1 LCHSASPGRF
11 RPATR
16 RNRVHD
22 FAFACPDGI
31 ERYIAVELC
40 LAELKAAPLAGFGAM
55 IDIMLAGGALSWFG
69 LALKK
74 EVLLPETIPQRGIS

>member
-1 LCHSASPGRF
+1 
-11 RPATR
+11 
-16 RNRVHD
+16 
-22 FAFACPDGI
+22 
-31 ERYIAVELC
+31 

-55 IDIMLAGGALSWFG
+55 IDIMHTGGALSWFG